1 VRFVPPFIVSCKSS
15 STAVLDFIKLCQHMK
30 PAATATAAGGGAMAA
45 VGVVVERDPCESSF
59 SFSFF
64 SVVLLPLLC
73 LPSLSPSLRRAAT
86 AA

>member
-1 VRFVPPFIVSCKSS
+1 VEGGEEEEE
-15 STAVLDFIKLCQHMK
+15 